1 MQKFLIE
8 GGKKL
13 YGEID
18 VQGAKNS
25 SLPILAGAL
34 LCDGTTTL
42 LNCPKLSDVYA
53 SCRILNNVGL
63 TCNFIDN
70 NVLTISN
77 SVNNP
82 NCIVPNDLMREMRS
96 SILYMG
102 ALLGKYGKCTI
113 SLPGGCQLGSR
124 PIDIHLYGL
133 KKLGADIKEEY
144 GTIYCNAKDGL
155 KGTKITLPFASVG
168 ATENLILASV
178 LAKGETLI
186 KNSAREPEICDL
198 CNYLRKCGAVIQGD
212 GESDIYI
219 KGVKKLYGCEHS
231 IIPDRVVAVTY
242 MCCVAMT
249 GGELVLNNVCTNHM
263 DIVLNMFEEL
273 GCDLYTYEDRI
284 YICSK
289 GRVHSLKNVKTM
301 PYPAFPTDMQ
311 SPLMAV
317 MTIGDK
323 TSTFEETIFDNRYRH
338 ADELIRM
345 GADIEVMGRIAI
357 VRGVS
362 KLYGTS
368 VSATDL
374 RGGASLIVAG
384 LKADGLTE
392 ISNIHYID
400 RGYQEVEKVLTSVGA
415 YIKRV

>member
-77 SVNNP
+77 SVHNP

-198 CNYLRKCGAVIQGD
+198 CNYLRKCVQLYKVMAKA
-212 GESDIYI
+212 IY
-219 KGVKKLYGCEHS
+219 
-231 IIPDRVVAVTY
+231 T
-242 MCCVAMT
+242 
-249 GGELVLNNVCTNHM
+249 
-263 DIVLNMFEEL
+263 
-273 GCDLYTYEDRI
+273 
-284 YICSK
+284 
-289 GRVHSLKNVKTM
+289 
-301 PYPAFPTDMQ
+301 
-311 SPLMAV
+311 
-317 MTIGDK
+317 
-323 TSTFEETIFDNRYRH
+323 
-338 ADELIRM
+338 
-345 GADIEVMGRIAI
+345 
-357 VRGVS
+357 
-362 KLYGTS
+362 
-368 VSATDL
+368 L
-374 RGGASLIVAG
+374 RA
-384 LKADGLTE
+384 
-392 ISNIHYID
+392 
-400 RGYQEVEKVLTSVGA
+400 
-415 YIKRV
+415 

>member
-1 MQKFLIE
+1 MQRLLIK
-8 GGKKL
+8 GGNRL
-13 YGEID
+13 LGEID

-25 SLPILAGAL
+25 SLPILASTI

-42 LNCPKLSDVYA
+42 FNCPKLSDVYT
-53 SCRILNNVGL
+53 SCRILNNIGS
-63 TCNFIDN
+63 TCNFHDNILTIDN
-70 NVLTISN
+70 SIDT
-77 SVNNP
+77 P
-82 NCIVPNDLMREMRS
+82 NCTVPDSLMCEMRS

-113 SLPGGCQLGSR
+113 SLPGGCHLGSR

-133 KKLGADIKEEY
+133 RKLGADIKEEY

-178 LAKGETLI
+178 LAKGDTII

-198 CNYLRKCGAVIQGD
+198 CNYLRSCGANIHGD

-219 KGVKKLYGCEHS
+219 TGVKNLHGCEHT
-231 IIPDRVVAVTY
+231 IIPDRVVTVTY
-242 MCCVAMT
+242 MCCLAVT
-249 GGELVLNNVCTNHM
+249 GGELILNNVRTNHL
-263 DIVLNMFEEL
+263 DIVLNMFDEL
-273 GCDLYTYEDRI
+273 GCDLYIYDDRI
-284 YICSK
+284 YIKSN
-289 GRVHSLKNVKTM
+289 GVVHSIKSIKTM

-323 TSTFEETIFDNRYRH
+323 TSTFEETIFDSRFRH
-338 ADELIRM
+338 ADELVRM
-345 GADIEVMGRIAI
+345 GADIEVMGRIAV

-384 LKADGLTE
+384 LCADGLTE

-400 RGYQEVEKVLTSVGA
+400 RGYEEIEKVLTSVGA
-415 YIKRV
+415 NIKRV

>member
-1 MQKFLIE
+1 MQKLLIE

-13 YGEID
+13 FGEID

-25 SLPILAGAL
+25 SLPILASTL
-34 LCDGTTTL
+34 LCEGTTTL

-63 TCNFIDN
+63 TCNFTDN
-70 NVLTISN
+70 ILTVHDCIST
-77 SVNNP
+77 P

-102 ALLGKYGKCTI
+102 ALLGRYGKCTI

-178 LAKGETLI
+178 LAKGETII

-198 CNYLRKCGAVIQGD
+198 CDYLRKCGADIHGD

-219 KGVKKLYGCEHS
+219 KGVKKLHGCEHS

-242 MCCVAMT
+242 MCCVAIT

-263 DIVLNMFEEL
+263 DIVLNMFEEI
-273 GCDLYTYEDRI
+273 GCDLYTYEDRV
-284 YICSK
+284 YIGSK

-317 MTIGDK
+317 MTVGDK
-323 TSTFEETIFDNRYRH
+323 TSTFEETIFDSRYRH

-345 GADIEVMGRIAI
+345 GADIEVMGRVAV

-374 RGGASLIVAG
+374 RGGASLIIAG

-392 ISNIHYID
+392 VSNVHYID
-400 RGYQEVEKVLTSVGA
+400 RGYQEVEKILTSVGA
-415 YIKRV
+415 CIKRV